1 MRVSTAAAT
10 VQPMATLK
18 KYDEIQALSMHEEV
32 ACLPEVYEFTSGDRS
47 YRLVIV
53 GKRGHEPVV
62 KLERRHSEDDAL
74 GNPMWFAEDEHTL
87 LTGLLM
93 SLRRPKPAGRG
104 PLEIFGLTRK

>member
-1 MRVSTAAAT
+1 MAAAT
-10 VQPMATLK
+10 VQQMATLK

-32 ACLPEVYEFTSGDRS
+32 ACLPEVYEFTSDGRT

-53 GKRGHEPVV
+53 GKRGLPRWEHEPMV

-74 GNPMWFAEDEHTL
+74 GNPVWFAEDEHTL

-93 SLRRPKPAGRG
+93 SLRRPFTPDALKGG
-104 PLEIFGLTRK
+104 V